1 MILSDEDERLKEL
14 ETWFINRGYN
24 SGKVRPDI
32 DRVKTINRNDL
43 LTKREKEIILLQE
56 DLIQGNWYY
65 GNYYYDSDYFLM
77 IYVLC

>member
-1 MILSDEDERLKEL
+1 MSVERLKEL

-43 LTKREKEIILLQE
+43 LTKREKEIDNKIIR
-56 DLIQGNWYY
+56 LI
-65 GNYYYDSDYFLM
+65 
-77 IYVLC
+77 IKP

>member
-1 MILSDEDERLKEL
+1 MSDEHLKEL

-43 LTKREKEIILLQE
+43 LIKREKEIDNKIIR
-56 DLIQGNWYY
+56 LI
-65 GNYYYDSDYFLM
+65 
-77 IYVLC
+77 IKP

>member
-1 MILSDEDERLKEL
+1 MSDERLKEL

-43 LTKREKEIILLQE
+43 LTKREKEIDNKIIR
-56 DLIQGNWYY
+56 LI
-65 GNYYYDSDYFLM
+65 
-77 IYVLC
+77 IKP